1 MYYQNESDEILVM
14 LTLAEEQTAY
24 EALVIRY
31 QKAVMASAIAPHG
44 WELFDSVRNEERF
57 KACVDRVGRIVGLW

>member
-1 MYYQNESDEILVM
+1 MYYQNESDETLVM
-14 LTLAEEQTAY
+14 LTLAGEQTAY

-31 QKAVMASAIAPHG
+31 QNAVMASATAPHG
-44 WELFDSVRNEERF
+44 WEWFDSVRDEERF